1 MNQLLSLTAAG
12 LTDPGVQRQN
22 NEDTWGE
29 PPPNLTPELATAK
42 GYLYVVADGVG
53 GHQSGEVASRI
64 AVQVTQQVY
73 YADPNLDVGASLAA
87 AIQEAN
93 RRIYHQG
100 IGSAG
105 EFGMSTTIT
114 AAVVRGSE
122 LVVANVGDSRT
133 YLIHGGQPHQL
144 TVDHTW
150 VEERRQAGILTAQEA
165 ANHPQRNVITRSLGG
180 NLEVQ
185 VDVFGPHPLVQG
197 DQVLL
202 CTDGLSDLVSD
213 PEMAA
218 VVAQSRNP
226 NAAVHR
232 LVDLAKKRGAPDNVT
247 AVVVST
253 GRGKAGPGPEP
264 SSLAVLAGVLGAVVL
279 LAVAGFA
286 LIRPRLGVA
295 PQATTTPAPT
305 SSPTVTE
312 TPTLAATAAPLP
324 TPALTA
330 PEDGKVFPFQSRGEV
345 TLSWSWGVLQP
356 NQRFRVELWDETRRQ
371 EVKLQQPVVMQ
382 PSSFRLPDLHDGT
395 YRWTVVVEE
404 QKDCETPEK
413 WSTVVKAGEWRF
425 VVLPPP
431 TFTPT
436 PVPTPTETPTP
447 LPPPTDDGGD
457 DNGDDGGDEVP
468 PVSRPTS
475 TSS

>member
-264 SSLAVLAGVLGAVVL
+264 SSLAVLA
-279 LAVAGFA
+279 
-286 LIRPRLGVA
+286 
-295 PQATTTPAPT
+295 
-305 SSPTVTE
+305 
-312 TPTLAATAAPLP
+312 
-324 TPALTA
+324 PALTA